1 MNDKEIRTTIVLFMI
16 TIWGLFILI
25 LPIYSIIPSIYNNCL
40 YSTTVILLL
49 SSLSIS
55 YLISKNTVGY
65 DEFPLIHPSL

>member
-16 TIWGLFILI
+16 AIWGLFILI

-55 YLISKNTVGY
+55 YLIGKK
-65 DEFPLIHPSL
+65 